1 MDRLTISAHEIRI
14 LDVLRKN
21 KGVWLTSQEVSAQA
35 KVSDRTARMH
45 LLRFVKMNI
54 IERTQTFPGYRYRW
68 KHAAEQTNGEYLRRI
83 AAAQE
88 AMSP

>member
-1 MDRLTISAHEIRI
+1 
-14 LDVLRKN
+14 
-21 KGVWLTSQEVSAQA
+21 
-35 KVSDRTARMH
+35 
-45 LLRFVKMNI
+45 MNI